1 MARSLRR
8 LAALGLASLP
18 LGAAPRRPAAF
29 DGPGRPLAR
38 ASRRLAALD
47 LAGLRLARTVGHTP
61 GTERIVAA
69 YSRLGEHAGLWI
81 ALGAGGAV
89 LARVRGDRARAA
101 CWRHATA
108 SVVAANAVN
117 QTLKL
122 AIRRPRPR
130 LPGLP
135 PLTTT
140 PTQLS
145 FPSAHSATSAA
156 AACAFDGLLPRAPL
170 RLAAGVMAGS
180 RVYLGVHYPSD
191 IVAGMALGGLV
202 GRIASTHPLRP

>member
-1 MARSLRR
+1 MARSL
-8 LAALGLASLP
+8 
-18 LGAAPRRPAAF
+18 
-29 DGPGRPLAR
+29 
-38 ASRRLAALD
+38 RRLAALD

-61 GTERIVAA
+61 GAERIVGA

-81 ALGAGGAV
+81 ALGLGGAA
-89 LARVRGDRARAA
+89 LGACRRDRKCAAR
-101 CWRHATA
+101 WRRATA
-108 SVVAANAVN
+108 TVIAANAVN

-135 PLTTT
+135 PLTST

-202 GRIASTHPLRP
+202 GRIAKRGRP

>member
-1 MARSLRR
+1 MPR
-8 LAALGLASLP
+8 
-18 LGAAPRRPAAF
+18 AP
-29 DGPGRPLAR
+29 G
-38 ASRRLAALD
+38 RLAALD
-47 LAGLRLARTVGHTP
+47 LAGLRLARTVGHAP
-61 GTERIVAA
+61 PAERAVAA

-81 ALGAGGAV
+81 ALGVSGTA
-89 LARVRGDRARAA
+89 LAACRRDRGRAA
-101 CWRHATA
+101 RWRRATA
-108 SVVAANAVN
+108 TVVAANAVN

-135 PLTTT
+135 PLTST
-140 PTQLS
+140 PTNLS

-156 AACAFDGLLPRAPL
+156 AACAFDGLLPRVPL
-170 RLAAGVMAGS
+170 RVAAGVMAAS

-202 GRIASTHPLRP
+202 GRIAKRGRP